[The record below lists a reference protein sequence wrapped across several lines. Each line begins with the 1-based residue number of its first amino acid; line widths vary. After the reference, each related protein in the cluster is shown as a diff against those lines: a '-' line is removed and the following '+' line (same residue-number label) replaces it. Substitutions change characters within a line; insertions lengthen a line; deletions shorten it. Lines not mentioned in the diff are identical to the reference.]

1 MVGPSFEPVTSLSGR
16 WQLLVER
23 WPTLPG
29 LRVLARLSP
38 RSARTLVAVFL
49 LAVAVLIVAQ
59 RPDSPFRP
67 SGDTWAYAA
76 AGERLNAGHPLY
88 SVGPDDRPVDLEP
101 PYWTI
106 PLVSPPPIAVAW
118 RPLAALGPIAW
129 VVWWLGGLVSCLALV
144 AWILVRGSA
153 LSIAGLILVSPAV
166 TQAAISGNA
175 NAYLIPL
182 IFVVWRLRDRAWIVG
197 LILAAAAA
205 VKLSPVLFG
214 LWLLR
219 SRRFSAL
226 ASAIVAGLVIL
237 AGSIGGAGLNA
248 WSSWFAAA
256 PRDAPAPS
264 SLSGLTG
271 LSTPAAAVLV
281 IVVCV
286 VIMLATGSEGLWFAV
301 CVLGTVF
308 ATPALYVASY
318 ALLLAAVAPLSPD
331 RGAGLTQAGQGPEPV
346 PLAA

>member
-1 MVGPSFEPVTSLSGR
+1 MAASLSRR
-16 WQLLVER
+16 WHRLVEHSA
-23 WPTLPG
+23 TLPG
-29 LRVLARLSP
+29 LRVLVKVDPRAARI
-38 RSARTLVAVFL
+38 LVAVFL
-49 LAVAVLIVAQ
+49 LVVAVLIVAQ

-88 SVGPDDRPVDLEP
+88 SVGPGDRPVDLEP

-129 VVWWLGGLVSCLALV
+129 VLWWFGGLISCLALV
-144 AWILVRGSA
+144 VWILVRGSPLA
-153 LSIAGLILVSPAV
+153 VTGLILVSPAV

-182 IFVVWRLRDRAWIVG
+182 IFLVWRLRDRAWIVG
-197 LILAAAAA
+197 LVLAAAAA
-205 VKLSPVLFG
+205 VKLSPILFG

-219 SRRFSAL
+219 SRRS
-226 ASAIVAGLVIL
+226 SAIGTAIGAGLVIL
-237 AGSIGGAGLNA
+237 AGSIAGAGLNA
-248 WSSWFAAA
+248 WSSWLAAA
-256 PRDAPAPS
+256 PKDAPAPS

-271 LSTPAAAVLV
+271 LSTLAIAVLV
-281 IVVCV
+281 IVACV
-286 VIMLATGSEGLWFAV
+286 AILLTTRSEGLWFVV

-318 ALLLAAVAPLSPD
+318 ALLLAAVAPLTPD
-331 RGAGLTQAGQGPEPV
+331 RGAKLTTAPHDLDLV
-346 PLAA
+346 PLAT